1 MRVQGEPLSTSE
13 IDIYTLPHT
22 KNEVWTYNPFM
33 RFALSNN
40 ERIEPTKGAKG
51 VCPFSGSELFTRYG
65 NICSIGIRDYPQD
78 FKRLKY
84 LLCF

>member
-1 MRVQGEPLSTSE
+1 
-13 IDIYTLPHT
+13 
-22 KNEVWTYNPFM
+22 M

-40 ERIEPTKGAKG
+40 EGIEPTKGARG

-65 NICSIGIRDYPQD
+65 NIWSMGIRDYPQD